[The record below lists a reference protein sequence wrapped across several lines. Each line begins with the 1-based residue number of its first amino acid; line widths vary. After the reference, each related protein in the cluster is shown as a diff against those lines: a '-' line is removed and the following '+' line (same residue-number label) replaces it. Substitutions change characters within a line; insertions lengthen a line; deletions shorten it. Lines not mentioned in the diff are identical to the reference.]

1 MGGSV
6 EVRQFLL
13 RYEGADGGSSTTL
26 AGGLPAQRTGQGDTQ
41 RVSDDQVRRARLA
54 VANGAL
60 GVDDCVQLLD
70 MLGLTLD
77 EGGQAPVQR

>member
-1 MGGSV
+1 MSGSL

-13 RYEGADGGSSTTL
+13 RYEGGD
-26 AGGLPAQRTGQGDTQ
+26 AGTPTPAGTMPAQRTSHSESQ

-70 MLGLTLD
+70 MLGLALD
-77 EGGQAPVQR
+77 DGGQAPVQR

>member
-1 MGGSV
+1 MSGSV

-13 RYEGADGGSSTTL
+13 RYEGADGGSAQF
-26 AGGLPAQRTGQGDTQ
+26 AGGLPAQRSGASDAQ

-60 GVDDCVQLLD
+60 GVEDCAQLLE
-70 MLGLTLD
+70 MLGLNLD
-77 EGGQAPVQR
+77 EDGQAPVQR

>member
-1 MGGSV
+1 MSGSV

-13 RYEGADGGSSTTL
+13 RYEGADGGS
-26 AGGLPAQRTGQGDTQ
+26 AAFPGGLPAQRSGAADTQ

-60 GVDDCVQLLD
+60 GVGDCVQLLE
-70 MLGLTLD
+70 MLGLDLD
-77 EGGQAPVQR
+77 EDGQAPVQR

>member
-1 MGGSV
+1 M
-6 EVRQFLL
+6 RQFLL

-26 AGGLPAQRTGQGDTQ
+26 AGGLPAQRTGQGDAQ

-77 EGGQAPVQR
+77 EDGQAPVQR

>member
-1 MGGSV
+1 MSGSL

-13 RYEGADGGSSTTL
+13 RYEGADTGNPAL
-26 AGGLPAQRTGQGDTQ
+26 AAGVPTQRTSHSDSQ

-60 GVDDCVQLLD
+60 GVEDCMQLLD

-77 EGGQAPVQR
+77 DGGQAPIQR

>member
-1 MGGSV
+1 
-6 EVRQFLL
+6 
-13 RYEGADGGSSTTL
+13 L
-26 AGGLPAQRTGQGDTQ
+26 AGGLPAQRTGQGDAQ

-77 EGGQAPVQR
+77 EDGQAPVQR

>member
-13 RYEGADGGSSTTL
+13 RYEGADGGNSTTL
-26 AGGLPAQRTGQGDTQ
+26 AGGLPAQRTGQGDAQ

-77 EGGQAPVQR
+77 EDGQAPVQR

>member
-1 MGGSV
+1 M

-26 AGGLPAQRTGQGDTQ
+26 AGGLPAQRTGQGDAQ

-77 EGGQAPVQR
+77 EDGQAPVQR

>member
-1 MGGSV
+1 MSGSV

-13 RYEGADGGSSTTL
+13 RYEGADGGSAPF
-26 AGGLPAQRTGQGDTQ
+26 AGALPAQRSGAADAQ

-60 GVDDCVQLLD
+60 GPSRDISAGCAFFWAVTGRVLSL
-70 MLGLTLD
+70 
-77 EGGQAPVQR
+77 V

>member
-1 MGGSV
+1 MSGSV

-13 RYEGADGGSSTTL
+13 RYEGADGGSTSL
-26 AGGLPAQRTGQGDTQ
+26 SGGVPVQRGPAEGQ

-60 GVDDCVQLLD
+60 GVEDCTQLLD
-70 MLGLTLD
+70 MLGLSPGED
-77 EGGQAPVQR
+77 GQAPVQR

>member
-13 RYEGADGGSSTTL
+13 RYEGADGGV
-26 AGGLPAQRTGQGDTQ
+26 AMGGVPAQRGGSSDAQ

-54 VANGAL
+54 VAHGAL
-60 GVDDCVQLLD
+60 EVDACAQLHE
-70 MLGLTLD
+70 MLGLD
-77 EGGQAPVQR
+77 VDDNGQAPVQR

>member
-1 MGGSV
+1 MSGSL

-13 RYEGADGGSSTTL
+13 RYEGADTGNAGYPGGV
-26 AGGLPAQRTGQGDTQ
+26 PAQRTGQGDTQ

-54 VANGAL
+54 VARGAL
-60 GVDDCVQLLD
+60 GVEDCAQLLD

-77 EGGQAPVQR
+77 DDGQAPVQR

>member
-1 MGGSV
+1 MSGSV

-13 RYEGADGGSSTTL
+13 RHEGADGGAPF
-26 AGGLPAQRTGQGDTQ
+26 AGGLPAQRSGGADTQ

-60 GVDDCVQLLD
+60 GVEDCVQLLE
-70 MLGLTLD
+70 MLGLNLD
-77 EGGQAPVQR
+77 EDGSAPVQR

>member
-1 MGGSV
+1 MGGSA

-13 RYEGADGGSSTTL
+13 RYEGADGGNATF
-26 AGGLPAQRTGQGDTQ
+26 AGGLPAQRSGGAEAQ

-54 VANGAL
+54 VAHGAL
-60 GVDDCVQLLD
+60 GVEDCVMLLD

-77 EGGQAPVQR
+77 DDGQAPVQR